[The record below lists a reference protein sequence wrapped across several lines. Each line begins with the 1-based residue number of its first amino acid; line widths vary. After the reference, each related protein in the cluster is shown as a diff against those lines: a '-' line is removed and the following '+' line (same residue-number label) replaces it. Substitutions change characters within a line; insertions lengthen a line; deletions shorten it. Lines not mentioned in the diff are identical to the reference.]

1 MRSSKKVL
9 YAPTRGACDAGGVRP
24 AECREEKGRQ
34 AARSVT
40 QGFSFFSNVDKITTI
55 RRTDV
60 SGKAQQSAVVNIVCN
75 N

>member
-1 MRSSKKVL
+1 MRVVSGQQSAEKKK
-9 YAPTRGACDAGGVRP
+9 
-24 AECREEKGRQ
+24 EGRLH